1 MWRRAELERSQA
13 VKIKVT
19 KSYKLVL
26 AFNDRP
32 ITTTIAYSTA
42 LINYSCRAERH
53 SKYSASTSTYK
64 MSLHFARDM
73 IEMRCLVK
81 RNFRCTANEISILN
95 LYYPH
100 QNRTATDRQQSG
112 DWSAPPSPLL
122 AVPNVTVY
130 PSTASVPT
138 SYCSMWCGT
147 IIASAL

>member
-1 MWRRAELERSQA
+1 MYYCKQSRNLCLLDIVIKHTHDRQCSMWRRAELERSQA

-81 RNFRCTANEISILN
+81 RNFRCTANKSLF
-95 LYYPH
+95 
-100 QNRTATDRQQSG
+100 
-112 DWSAPPSPLL
+112 
-122 AVPNVTVY
+122 
-130 PSTASVPT
+130 
-138 SYCSMWCGT
+138 
-147 IIASAL
+147 